1 HHHHH
6 HSSGL
11 VPRGSHMFRSS
22 LTHLQ
27 AASRVFIVGGHIT
40 PFVGKGSPL
49 FIDKKHPD
57 FGKKKNMT
65 LEEILATTVQG
76 TMEHSG
82 LSGREGIVDQVV
94 VGNFLGELFSSQGHL
109 GPAAI
114 GSLTYGQAGSKNPLM
129 YKPAMRV
136 EGAAA
141 SGGLAVISAMNALK
155 SGSADITLA
164 VGVEVQTTA
173 SARVG
178 GDYLARAADYQR
190 QRQLDDFTFPCLF
203 AKRMK
208 YIAEHNHFTM
218 EDTARVAAKAYAN
231 GNKNP
236 LAHMHTR
243 KLTFEQCNGE
253 DPSNVKFLGN
263 ETYKEYLRMTDCSQ
277 VSDGGAG
284 VVLANEEGLRKMG
297 LSPND
302 SRLVEIKS
310 IACAVSN
317 LYEDPDDACCMFT
330 SRQAAQKALSM
341 ANIKPSDLN
350 VAEVHD
356 CFTIAEMLMYEALG
370 IAEYGHAKDLIRNG
384 DTTLEGRIPV
394 NTGGGLLSFG
404 HPVGA
409 TGIKQIMEVY
419 RQMKGQCEAYQMK
432 KIPAL
437 GATLNMGGDDKTAVS
452 AVLQNI

>member
-1 HHHHH
+1 
-6 HSSGL
+6 
-11 VPRGSHMFRSS
+11 MFRSS
-22 LTHLQ
+22 VTHLQ
-27 AASRVFIVGGHIT
+27 RASCVFIVGGHIT
-40 PFVGKGSPL
+40 PFVGKGSKL

-57 FGKKKNMT
+57 FGKKQNMT
-65 LEEILATTVQG
+65 LEEILATTVQR
-76 TMEHSG
+76 TMENTG
-82 LSGREGIVDQVV
+82 LKGKEDVVDHVV
-94 VGNFLGELFSSQGHL
+94 VGNFLGALFSNQGHL

-114 GSLTYGQAGSKNPLM
+114 GSLTYGQTGVKNPLM
-129 YKPAMRV
+129 YKPALRV
-136 EGAAA
+136 EGACA
-141 SGGLAVISAMNALK
+141 SGGLAVMTAANALK
-155 SGSADITLA
+155 AGSADIALA

-178 GDYLARAADYQR
+178 GDYLARAADYRR
-190 QRQLDDFTFPCLF
+190 QRKLDDFTFPCLF

-208 YIAEHNHFTM
+208 YIVEHKHFTM

-243 KLTFEQCNGE
+243 KMTFEECNGE

-263 ETYKEYLRMTDCSQ
+263 ETYKEYLRMSDCSQ

-284 VVLANEEGLRKMG
+284 VVLANEEGLKKIG

-302 SRLVEIKS
+302 SRLVKIKS
-310 IACAVSN
+310 IACASSS
-317 LYEDPDDACCMFT
+317 LYEDPEDACCMFT

-341 ANIKPSDLN
+341 ANVKSSDLN

-356 CFTIAEMLMYEALG
+356 CFTIAELLMYEALG

-409 TGIKQIMEVY
+409 TGVKQIMEVY

-452 AVLQNI
+452 TVLQNI

>member
-1 HHHHH
+1 
-6 HSSGL
+6 
-11 VPRGSHMFRSS
+11 MFRAN

-40 PFVGKGSPL
+40 PFIGKGSKL

-57 FGKKKNMT
+57 FGKKQNPT
-65 LEEILATTVQG
+65 LEQILATTVEKTLESTG
-76 TMEHSG
+76 VLGKEEA
-82 LSGREGIVDQVV
+82 LDQIV

-109 GPAAI
+109 GAAAI
-114 GSLTYGQAGSKNPLM
+114 GSLTYGHPDKKNPLLF
-129 YKPAMRV
+129 KPALRV
-136 EGAAA
+136 EGACA
-141 SGGLAVISAMNALK
+141 SGGLAIMSAANALK
-155 SGSADITLA
+155 AGTADVALA

-190 QRQLDDFTFPCLF
+190 QRGIDDFTFPCLF

-208 YIAEHNHFTM
+208 YITEHNHFTP
-218 EDTARVAAKAYAN
+218 EDTALVAEKAYAN

-243 KLTFEQCNGE
+243 KFKAAQCTGE
-253 DPSNVKFLGN
+253 DPSNIRFLGN
-263 ETYKEYLRMTDCSQ
+263 ETYKDYLRMIDCSQ

-284 VVLANEEGLRKMG
+284 VVLANEEGLKKLG
-297 LSPND
+297 LSVTD
-302 SRLVEIKS
+302 SRLVEMKS
-310 IACAVSN
+310 LACSASN
-317 LYEDPDDACCMFT
+317 LYVDPVDACCMST
-330 SRQAAQKALSM
+330 SRDAAQKAL
-341 ANIKPSDLN
+341 AAAKVKPSELE

-370 IAEYGHAKDLIRNG
+370 LAEYGHAKDLIRSG
-384 DTTLEGRIPV
+384 ATRLDGRIPV

-409 TGIKQIMEVY
+409 TGVKQVMEVY
-419 RQMKGQCEAYQMK
+419 RQMKGQCGDYQMK

-437 GATLNMGGDDKTAVS
+437 GATVNMGGDDKTVVS
-452 AVLQNI
+452 TVLANI